1 MKFFCVKADQS
12 TNNSRFI
19 DMLKIVLQTPP
30 ELRTDDDHN
39 KVFAYFNQDI
49 YLNTFE
55 KTRGVPKMMLAISV
69 LEGLKITTPG

>member
-1 MKFFCVKADQS
+1 MKFFCVRTAQNP
-12 TNNSRFI
+12 NNSRFN

-55 KTRGVPKMMLAISV
+55 RTRGVPKMMLAISV
-69 LEGLKITTPG
+69 LEGVRLSSSH